1 MEEYRERRAKIH
13 NDIWDHKMYG
23 FKTKGDALLNKEELT
38 DQQKKTL
45 DEYLKGAEE
54 KQKKR
59 DEYERS
65 LVNSFNEFNEIT
77 MHEKFPKDK
86 SEAPDAK
93 ALWRSYDAI
102 SSKLKAYAFEND
114 KVISGPVI
122 KTKVDEISVDA
133 LKKEWIK
140 YQEKLAGGGG
150 GAKKQ
155 QQEVASS
162 SIEKLCNVAKLM
174 LKARRDQIQALSDD
188 EDGEESIKTKAQQ
201 LQDLAADPQEENREL
216 MVKLL
221 DEIQSTIPCDE
232 KKAPKVKEKS
242 SLSMT
247 GGGKCT
253 NNGCKKKGTTYGT
266 RRCCKD
272 CYVEGELEETMML
285 ILAKERKYFKSIS
298 DKEQEKYR
306 RDIKNKYET
315 CLENFT
321 AARLEEKR
329 NEAHQKL
336 QKYIKQALDVL
347 KDIEVDDDHLSSVN
361 DSIVVSSESS
371 RSQSESSESESYSTS
386 SSESEYKAKKKHKKS
401 KKRARD
407 DSEDDDLVKEVL
419 EVSLIGVD
427 EDRKMLLE
435 TYKENPKQLKELLS
449 RIRSKRQKKFGVE
462 IYLKANNKKLESKH
476 VPFDFFLSEKE
487 AEMKAQDFC
496 TNDDGGESPFYFKI
510 IPILNE

>member
-1 MEEYRERRAKIH
+1 MEEYKERRAKIH

-38 DQQKKTL
+38 EQQKKTL

-86 SEAPDAK
+86 SEAPEAK

-102 SSKLKAYAFEND
+102 SSKLKAYAFENN

-140 YQEKLAGGGG
+140 YQEKLTGGN
-150 GAKKQ
+150 AKKH
-155 QQEVASS
+155 QEVASS

-188 EDGEESIKTKAQQ
+188 EEGEESIKTKTQQ

-221 DEIQSTIPCDE
+221 DEIQLTIPYGDE
-232 KKAPKVKEKS
+232 KKAPKVKENS
-242 SLSMT
+242 SSMT

-285 ILAKERKYFKSIS
+285 ILAKERKYFKNIS
-298 DKEQEKYR
+298 EKEQEKYR

-347 KDIEVDDDHLSSVN
+347 KHVEVDDDHLSSVN
-361 DSIVVSSESS
+361 DSIVVSSESA
-371 RSQSESSESESYSTS
+371 QSESSESESYSS
-386 SSESEYKAKKKHKKS
+386 SSESEYEAKKKHKKNKS
-401 KKRARD
+401 RKRSRD
-407 DSEDDDLVKEVL
+407 DDGDLVKEVL
-419 EVSLIGVD
+419 EVSLIGLD
-427 EDRKMLLE
+427 EDRKMLLD
-435 TYKENPKQLKELLS
+435 TYKENPKELKELLS

-510 IPILNE
+510 IPILNNE